1 MLPIL
6 RIGFALSLL
15 FCCFA
20 HALEV
25 SGISIP
31 KTLSKETTTLNLNGA
46 GVRDKFFID
55 LYVAALYTSGSFPDV
70 PTLVKADE
78 SMCLSLHIISS
89 LITSQKMEE
98 ATREGL
104 AHATNMDTKAIHDEI
119 EAFIRVFQ
127 EPIALNDVYELFYTP
142 TQGVAIYKNGKL
154 ISTIQGLAFKQA
166 LFGIWLGE
174 TPAQESLKKELVG
187 RH

>member
-1 MLPIL
+1 MLHVL
-6 RIGFALSLL
+6 RFSLVISL
-15 FCCFA
+15 FFSSL
-20 HALEV
+20 HALDV
-25 SGISIP
+25 AGVSIP
-31 KTLSKETTTLNLNGA
+31 KTLSKETTTLNLHGA

-78 SMCLSLHIISS
+78 SMCISLHIISS

-98 ATREGL
+98 ATREGF
-104 AHATNMDTKAIHDEI
+104 AHATNSKTDAIQNEI

-127 EPIALNDVYELFYTP
+127 EPIALNDSYELFYTP
-142 TQGVAIYKNGKL
+142 AKGVTIYKNGNL

-174 TPAQESLKKELVG
+174 TPAQESLKKALSSG
-187 RH
+187 H